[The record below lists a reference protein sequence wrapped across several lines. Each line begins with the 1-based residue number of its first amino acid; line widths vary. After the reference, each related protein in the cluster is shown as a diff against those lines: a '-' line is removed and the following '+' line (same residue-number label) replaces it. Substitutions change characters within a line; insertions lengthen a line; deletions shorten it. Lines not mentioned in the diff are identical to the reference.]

1 LHLLSTGRSTFD
13 CQFFGFK
20 PLRRYI
26 KALGTLEITAR
37 FPDASV
43 VLAKGPEGIDRQI
56 FREGFQIENI
66 LSLMSHLLFIIFS
79 HVENQFEAGD
89 FYIFRPLVFRAI
101 ELDLA
106 IWVEVDRLWT

>member
-1 LHLLSTGRSTFD
+1 
-13 CQFFGFK
+13 
-20 PLRRYI
+20 
-26 KALGTLEITAR
+26 
-37 FPDASV
+37 
-43 VLAKGPEGIDRQI
+43 
-56 FREGFQIENI
+56 
-66 LSLMSHLLFIIFS
+66 MSHLLFIIFS